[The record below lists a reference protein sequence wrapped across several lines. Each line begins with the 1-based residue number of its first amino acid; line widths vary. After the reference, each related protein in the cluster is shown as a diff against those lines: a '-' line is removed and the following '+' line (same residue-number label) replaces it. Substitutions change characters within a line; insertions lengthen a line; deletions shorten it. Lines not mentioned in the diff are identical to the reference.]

1 MFDQYIV
8 YIITEAFR
16 ESVTSSIISTEVGQF
31 AESRNTNNVLVPVCG
46 FVSSDLYGSVLLQN
60 SAFFI
65 LEPDFPLLQD
75 SGFII
80 PVKGGMGGE
89 EVSCFH
95 WELWTFGM
103 AWTRANWL

>member
-31 AESRNTNNVLVPVCG
+31 AESRNTNNVLVPVYG
-46 FVSSDLYGSVLLQN
+46 FVSSDLYGLVLPQN

-65 LEPDFPLLQD
+65 LEPDFPLRQD

-89 EVSCFH
+89 EVACFH